1 MNLLVVADDH
11 QILVL
16 RISLD
21 LCPNLQKHHVIQT
34 HSVCDFEGLLAVRNV
49 VHLHAVVVENSVSA
63 SVRIEENLS
72 GLVIQLA
79 RGALAPLHQVPHDQ
93 LVVGADGQSD
103 LVGGMNADRVHR
115 TSIHHNQKELLPVT
129 RERAHF

>member
-21 LCPNLQKHHVIQT
+21 FCPNLQKRHIIQA
-34 HSVCDFEGLLAVRNV
+34 HSVCDFKGLLAVRNV
-49 VHLHAVVVENSVSA
+49 VHLHAVVVENGIAA
-63 SVRIEENLS
+63 SVRIEENLD

-93 LVVGADGQSD
+93 FVVGADGQSD

-115 TSIHHNQKELLPVT
+115 TSIRHDQKELLPVT